1 MMSPPQINGGTVAKT
16 CAEEQN
22 FQRLAAS
29 ARSDIHAVASSR
41 WPADLNAQTCLY
53 CGAGSGRE
61 VELDWN
67 KLEEVVERAIR
78 KARSEELKE
87 VAEAIKTLADYMKT
101 GFEAVFKAIEEMRKT
116 FDERLK
122 RLEVTMGYLGGR
134 WGRDLEKMVLELFKE
149 ALERRGVEAEKV
161 EKLVLKTDV
170 GVVEVDVH
178 IHDGRGYLIEVKA
191 VAYGDDV
198 GWFAW
203 RAKLAA
209 EELARQGKKVERLIL
224 VAVHIDKEALEKA
237 RQLGIDVIYGNV
249 ID

>member
-1 MMSPPQINGGTVAKT
+1 VEQGG
-16 CAEEQN
+16 
-22 FQRLAAS
+22 
-29 ARSDIHAVASSR
+29 AVK
-41 WPADLNAQTCLY
+41 L
-53 CGAGSGRE
+53 
-61 VELDWN
+61 ELDWN

-78 KARSEELKE
+78 KARTEELKE

-134 WGRDLEKMVLELFKE
+134 WGRDLEKVVLELFKE

-170 GVVEVDVH
+170 GVVNVY
-178 IHDGRGYLIEVKA
+178 IHDGRGCLIDVKA

-209 EELARQGKKVERLIL
+209 EELARQGKRVERLIL

>member
-1 MMSPPQINGGTVAKT
+1 VEQGG
-16 CAEEQN
+16 
-22 FQRLAAS
+22 
-29 ARSDIHAVASSR
+29 AVK
-41 WPADLNAQTCLY
+41 L
-53 CGAGSGRE
+53 
-61 VELDWN
+61 ELDWN

-78 KARSEELKE
+78 KARTEELKE

-134 WGRDLEKMVLELFKE
+134 WGRDLEKVVLELFKE
-149 ALERRGVEAEKV
+149 ALERRGVEAERV

-170 GVVEVDVH
+170 GVVNVY
-178 IHDGRGYLIEVKA
+178 IHNGRGCLIDVKA

-209 EELARQGKKVERLIL
+209 EELARQGKNVERLIL

>member
-1 MMSPPQINGGTVAKT
+1 VEQGG
-16 CAEEQN
+16 
-22 FQRLAAS
+22 
-29 ARSDIHAVASSR
+29 AVK
-41 WPADLNAQTCLY
+41 L
-53 CGAGSGRE
+53 
-61 VELDWN
+61 ELDWN

-78 KARSEELKE
+78 KARTEELKE

-116 FDERLK
+116 YDERLK

-134 WGRDLEKMVLELFKE
+134 WGRDLEKVVLELFKE
-149 ALERRGVEAEKV
+149 ALERRGVEAERV

-170 GVVEVDVH
+170 GVVNVY
-178 IHDGRGYLIEVKA
+178 IHNGRGCLIDVKA

-209 EELARQGKKVERLIL
+209 EELARQGKNVERLIL

>member
-1 MMSPPQINGGTVAKT
+1 VEQGG
-16 CAEEQN
+16 
-22 FQRLAAS
+22 
-29 ARSDIHAVASSR
+29 AVK
-41 WPADLNAQTCLY
+41 L
-53 CGAGSGRE
+53 
-61 VELDWN
+61 ELDWN
-67 KLEEVVERAIR
+67 KLEEVVVRAIR
-78 KARSEELKE
+78 KARTEELKE

-170 GVVEVDVH
+170 GVVNVY
-178 IHDGRGYLIEVKA
+178 IHDGRGCLIDVKA

-209 EELARQGKKVERLIL
+209 EELARQGKRVERLIL

>member
-1 MMSPPQINGGTVAKT
+1 M
-16 CAEEQN
+16 
-22 FQRLAAS
+22 
-29 ARSDIHAVASSR
+29 
-41 WPADLNAQTCLY
+41 
-53 CGAGSGRE
+53 
-61 VELDWN
+61 ELDWN

-78 KARSEELKE
+78 KVRTEELKE

-116 FDERLK
+116 YDERLK
-122 RLEVTMGYLGGR
+122 RLEVTMGYLGGG

-149 ALERRGVEAEKV
+149 ALERRGVEAERV
-161 EKLVLKTDV
+161 EKLALKTDV
-170 GVVEVDVH
+170 GAIDVY
-178 IHDGRGYLIEVKA
+178 IHDGKGYLIEVKA
-191 VAYGDDV
+191 VADGDDV

-249 ID
+249 LD

>member
-1 MMSPPQINGGTVAKT
+1 VEQGG
-16 CAEEQN
+16 
-22 FQRLAAS
+22 
-29 ARSDIHAVASSR
+29 AVK
-41 WPADLNAQTCLY
+41 L
-53 CGAGSGRE
+53 
-61 VELDWN
+61 ELDWN

-78 KARSEELKE
+78 KARTEELKE

-101 GFEAVFKAIEEMRKT
+101 GFESMFKAIEEMRKT
-116 FDERLK
+116 YDERLK

-134 WGRDLEKMVLELFKE
+134 WGRDLEKVVLELFKE

-170 GVVEVDVH
+170 GVVEVDVY

>member
-1 MMSPPQINGGTVAKT
+1 V
-16 CAEEQN
+16 EQDRAV
-22 FQRLAAS
+22 RL
-29 ARSDIHAVASSR
+29 
-41 WPADLNAQTCLY
+41 
-53 CGAGSGRE
+53 
-61 VELDWN
+61 ELDWN

-78 KARSEELKE
+78 KARTEELKE

-116 FDERLK
+116 YDERLK

-170 GVVEVDVH
+170 GVVNVY
-178 IHDGRGYLIEVKA
+178 IHDGWGCLIDVKA

>member
-1 MMSPPQINGGTVAKT
+1 M
-16 CAEEQN
+16 
-22 FQRLAAS
+22 
-29 ARSDIHAVASSR
+29 
-41 WPADLNAQTCLY
+41 
-53 CGAGSGRE
+53 
-61 VELDWN
+61 ELDWN

-78 KARSEELKE
+78 KARTEELKE

-101 GFEAVFKAIEEMRKT
+101 GFEAMFKAIEEMRKT
-116 FDERLK
+116 YDERLK
-122 RLEVTMGYLGGR
+122 RVEVTLGYLGGR
-134 WGRDLEKMVLELFKE
+134 WGRDLEKVVLELFKE

-161 EKLVLKTDV
+161 EKLTLKTDV
-170 GVVEVDVH
+170 GVVEVDVY
-178 IHDGRGYLIEVKA
+178 IHDGKCYLIEDKS

-209 EELARQGKKVERLIL
+209 EELARQGKRVERLIL

-249 ID
+249 LD

>member
-1 MMSPPQINGGTVAKT
+1 M
-16 CAEEQN
+16 EQD
-22 FQRLAAS
+22 R
-29 ARSDIHAVASSR
+29 AVK
-41 WPADLNAQTCLY
+41 L
-53 CGAGSGRE
+53 
-61 VELDWN
+61 ELDWN

-78 KARSEELKE
+78 KARTEELKE

-101 GFEAVFKAIEEMRKT
+101 GFEAVFKAVEELRIAIVEMRKT
-116 FDERLK
+116 YDERLK
-122 RLEVTMGYLGGR
+122 RLEVTMGHLGGR
-134 WGRDLEKMVLELFKE
+134 WGRDLEKVVLELFKE

-170 GVVEVDVH
+170 GVVEVDVY

-191 VAYGDDV
+191 MAHGDDV

>member
-1 MMSPPQINGGTVAKT
+1 V
-16 CAEEQN
+16 EQD
-22 FQRLAAS
+22 R
-29 ARSDIHAVASSR
+29 AVK
-41 WPADLNAQTCLY
+41 L
-53 CGAGSGRE
+53 
-61 VELDWN
+61 ELDWN

-78 KARSEELKE
+78 KARTEELKE

-101 GFEAVFKAIEEMRKT
+101 GFEAMFKAIEEMRKT
-116 FDERLK
+116 YDERLK
-122 RLEVTMGYLGGR
+122 RLEVTLGHLGGR
-134 WGRDLEKMVLELFKE
+134 WGRDLEKLVLELFKE
-149 ALERRGVEAEKV
+149 ALERRGVEAERV

-170 GVVEVDVH
+170 GAIDVDVY
-178 IHDGRGYLIEVKA
+178 IHDGKGYLIEVKA

-198 GWFAW
+198 RWFAW

-249 ID
+249 LD

>member
-1 MMSPPQINGGTVAKT
+1 MHKLVYIVEQGG
-16 CAEEQN
+16 
-22 FQRLAAS
+22 
-29 ARSDIHAVASSR
+29 AVK
-41 WPADLNAQTCLY
+41 L
-53 CGAGSGRE
+53 
-61 VELDWN
+61 ELDWN

-78 KARSEELKE
+78 KARTEELKE

-101 GFEAVFKAIEEMRKT
+101 GFEAMFKAIEEMRKT
-116 FDERLK
+116 YDERLK
-122 RLEVTMGYLGGR
+122 RLEVTLGYLGGR
-134 WGRDLEKMVLELFKE
+134 WGRDLEKVVLELFKE

-170 GVVEVDVH
+170 GAVDVY
-178 IHDGRGYLIEVKA
+178 IHDGKGYLIEVKA

-237 RQLGIDVIYGNV
+237 RELGIDVIYGNV
-249 ID
+249 LD

>member
-1 MMSPPQINGGTVAKT
+1 VEQGG
-16 CAEEQN
+16 
-22 FQRLAAS
+22 
-29 ARSDIHAVASSR
+29 AVK
-41 WPADLNAQTCLY
+41 L
-53 CGAGSGRE
+53 
-61 VELDWN
+61 ELDWN
-67 KLEEVVERAIR
+67 KLEEVVVRAIR
-78 KARSEELKE
+78 KARTEELKE

-149 ALERRGVEAEKV
+149 ALERRGVEAERV

-170 GVVEVDVH
+170 GVVNVY
-178 IHDGRGYLIEVKA
+178 IHDGRGCLIDVKA

-209 EELARQGKKVERLIL
+209 EELARQGKRVERLIL

>member
-1 MMSPPQINGGTVAKT
+1 M
-16 CAEEQN
+16 EQD
-22 FQRLAAS
+22 R
-29 ARSDIHAVASSR
+29 AVK
-41 WPADLNAQTCLY
+41 L
-53 CGAGSGRE
+53 
-61 VELDWN
+61 ELDWN

-78 KARSEELKE
+78 KARTEELKE

-101 GFEAVFKAIEEMRKT
+101 GFEAMFKAIEEMRKT
-116 FDERLK
+116 YDERLK
-122 RLEVTMGYLGGR
+122 RVEVTLGYLGGR
-134 WGRDLEKMVLELFKE
+134 WGRDLEKVVLELFKE

-161 EKLVLKTDV
+161 EKLTLKTDV
-170 GVVEVDVH
+170 GVVEVDVY
-178 IHDGRGYLIEVKA
+178 IHDGKCYLIEDKS

-209 EELARQGKKVERLIL
+209 EELARQGKRVERLIL

-249 ID
+249 LD

>member
-1 MMSPPQINGGTVAKT
+1 MAY
-16 CAEEQN
+16 
-22 FQRLAAS
+22 
-29 ARSDIHAVASSR
+29 
-41 WPADLNAQTCLY
+41 LNAQPVYIVEQDRAVKL
-53 CGAGSGRE
+53 
-61 VELDWN
+61 ELDWD
-67 KLEEVVERAIR
+67 KLEEVVEKAIR

-87 VAEAIKTLADYMKT
+87 VAEAVKTLADYMKT
-101 GFEAVFKAIEEMRKT
+101 GFEAMFKAVEELRVAIEEMRKT
-116 FDERLK
+116 HDERLK
-122 RLEVTMGYLGGR
+122 RLEVTVGHLGGR
-134 WGRDLEKMVLELFKE
+134 WGRDLEKMVLELFRE
-149 ALERRGVEAEKV
+149 ALERRGVEAERV

-170 GVVEVDVH
+170 GVVEVDVY

-237 RQLGIDVIYGNV
+237 RQLGIDVIYGDV
-249 ID
+249 LE

>member
-1 MMSPPQINGGTVAKT
+1 MEQGG
-16 CAEEQN
+16 
-22 FQRLAAS
+22 
-29 ARSDIHAVASSR
+29 AVK
-41 WPADLNAQTCLY
+41 L
-53 CGAGSGRE
+53 
-61 VELDWN
+61 ELDWN

-78 KARSEELKE
+78 KARTEELKE

-122 RLEVTMGYLGGR
+122 KLEVTMGYLGGR

-170 GVVEVDVH
+170 GVVNVY
-178 IHDGRGYLIEVKA
+178 IHDGRGCLIDVKA

>member
-1 MMSPPQINGGTVAKT
+1 VEQDRTVK
-16 CAEEQN
+16 
-22 FQRLAAS
+22 L
-29 ARSDIHAVASSR
+29 
-41 WPADLNAQTCLY
+41 
-53 CGAGSGRE
+53 
-61 VELDWN
+61 ELDWN

-78 KARSEELKE
+78 KARTEELKE

-101 GFEAVFKAIEEMRKT
+101 GFEAMFKAIEEMRRT
-116 FDERLK
+116 YDERLK
-122 RLEVTMGYLGGR
+122 RLEVTLGHLGGR
-134 WGRDLEKMVLELFKE
+134 WGRDLEKVVLELFKE
-149 ALERRGVEAEKV
+149 ALERRGVEAERV

-170 GVVEVDVH
+170 GAIDVDVY
-178 IHDGRGYLIEVKA
+178 IHDGRGYLIDVEA

-249 ID
+249 F

>member
-1 MMSPPQINGGTVAKT
+1 MHKLVYIVEQDRTVK
-16 CAEEQN
+16 
-22 FQRLAAS
+22 L
-29 ARSDIHAVASSR
+29 
-41 WPADLNAQTCLY
+41 
-53 CGAGSGRE
+53 
-61 VELDWN
+61 ELDWN

-78 KARSEELKE
+78 KARTEELKE

-101 GFEAVFKAIEEMRKT
+101 GFEAVFKAVEELRIAIEEMRKT

-134 WGRDLEKMVLELFKE
+134 WGRDLEKVVLELFKE

-170 GVVEVDVH
+170 GVVNVY
-178 IHDGRGYLIEVKA
+178 IHDGRGCLIDVKA

>member
-1 MMSPPQINGGTVAKT
+1 VEQGGTVK
-16 CAEEQN
+16 
-22 FQRLAAS
+22 L
-29 ARSDIHAVASSR
+29 
-41 WPADLNAQTCLY
+41 
-53 CGAGSGRE
+53 
-61 VELDWN
+61 ELDWN

-78 KARSEELKE
+78 KARTEELKE
-87 VAEAIKTLADYMKT
+87 VAEVIKTLADYMKT

-116 FDERLK
+116 YDERLK

-134 WGRDLEKMVLELFKE
+134 WCRDLEKMVLELFKE

-161 EKLVLKTDV
+161 EKLMLKTDV
-170 GVVEVDVH
+170 GVVNVY

-224 VAVHIDKEALEKA
+224 VAVHIDKEALEEA

>member
-1 MMSPPQINGGTVAKT
+1 MHKLVYIVEQDRTV
-16 CAEEQN
+16 
-22 FQRLAAS
+22 RL
-29 ARSDIHAVASSR
+29 
-41 WPADLNAQTCLY
+41 
-53 CGAGSGRE
+53 
-61 VELDWN
+61 ELDWN

>member
-1 MMSPPQINGGTVAKT
+1 VEQGG
-16 CAEEQN
+16 
-22 FQRLAAS
+22 
-29 ARSDIHAVASSR
+29 AVK
-41 WPADLNAQTCLY
+41 L
-53 CGAGSGRE
+53 
-61 VELDWN
+61 ELDWN

-78 KARSEELKE
+78 KARTEELKE

-170 GVVEVDVH
+170 GVVNVY
-178 IHDGRGYLIEVKA
+178 IHDGRGCLIDVKA

>member
-1 MMSPPQINGGTVAKT
+1 VEQGG
-16 CAEEQN
+16 
-22 FQRLAAS
+22 
-29 ARSDIHAVASSR
+29 AVK
-41 WPADLNAQTCLY
+41 L
-53 CGAGSGRE
+53 
-61 VELDWN
+61 ELDWN

-87 VAEAIKTLADYMKT
+87 VAEAIKTLANYMKT

-116 FDERLK
+116 YDERLK

-134 WGRDLEKMVLELFKE
+134 WGRDLEKVVLELFKE
-149 ALERRGVEAEKV
+149 ALERRGVEAVKV

-170 GVVEVDVH
+170 GVVEVNVY

-209 EELARQGKKVERLIL
+209 EELARQGKRGAGKGKTIRHRRHIRQRHRLIFRRRL
-224 VAVHIDKEALEKA
+224 NISTGRRTETRCRGQGRRGCGRVAVT
-237 RQLGIDVIYGNV
+237 
-249 ID
+249 

>member
-1 MMSPPQINGGTVAKT
+1 VA
-16 CAEEQN
+16 C
-22 FQRLAAS
+22 
-29 ARSDIHAVASSR
+29 VV
-41 WPADLNAQTCLY
+41 DLNAQLVYTVEQG
-53 CGAGSGRE
+53 GA
-61 VELDWN
+61 VKLELDWN

-78 KARSEELKE
+78 KARTEELKE

-161 EKLVLKTDV
+161 EKLMLKTDV
-170 GVVEVDVH
+170 GVVDVY

>member
-1 MMSPPQINGGTVAKT
+1 M
-16 CAEEQN
+16 
-22 FQRLAAS
+22 
-29 ARSDIHAVASSR
+29 
-41 WPADLNAQTCLY
+41 
-53 CGAGSGRE
+53 
-61 VELDWN
+61 DWN

-78 KARSEELKE
+78 KARTEELKE

-134 WGRDLEKMVLELFKE
+134 WGRDLEKVVLELFKE
-149 ALERRGVEAEKV
+149 ALERRGVEAERV

-170 GVVEVDVH
+170 GVVEVDVY

-191 VAYGDDV
+191 MAHGDDV

-237 RQLGIDVIYGNV
+237 RQLCIDVIYGNI

>member
-1 MMSPPQINGGTVAKT
+1 V
-16 CAEEQN
+16 EQD
-22 FQRLAAS
+22 R
-29 ARSDIHAVASSR
+29 AVK
-41 WPADLNAQTCLY
+41 L
-53 CGAGSGRE
+53 
-61 VELDWN
+61 ELDWN

-78 KARSEELKE
+78 KARTEELKE

-101 GFEAVFKAIEEMRKT
+101 GFEAMFKAIEEMRKT
-116 FDERLK
+116 YDERLK
-122 RLEVTMGYLGGR
+122 RVEVTLGYLGGR
-134 WGRDLEKMVLELFKE
+134 WGRDLEKVVLELFKE

-161 EKLVLKTDV
+161 EKLTLKTDV
-170 GVVEVDVH
+170 GVVEVDVY
-178 IHDGRGYLIEVKA
+178 IHDGKCYLIEDKS

-209 EELARQGKKVERLIL
+209 EELARQGKRVERLIL

-249 ID
+249 LD

>member
-1 MMSPPQINGGTVAKT
+1 VEQDRTVK
-16 CAEEQN
+16 
-22 FQRLAAS
+22 L
-29 ARSDIHAVASSR
+29 
-41 WPADLNAQTCLY
+41 
-53 CGAGSGRE
+53 
-61 VELDWN
+61 ELDRN

-78 KARSEELKE
+78 KARTEELKE

-101 GFEAVFKAIEEMRKT
+101 GFEAMVKAIEEMRKT
-116 FDERLK
+116 YDERLK

-170 GVVEVDVH
+170 GVVEIDVY
-178 IHDGRGYLIEVKA
+178 IHDGRRYLIEVKA

-198 GWFAW
+198 EWFSQ
-203 RAKLAA
+203 RARLAA
-209 EELARQGKKVERLIL
+209 EALAKQGKRVERLIL